1 MGLGHYDGRYA
12 LSQCKGPQMRLTD
25 ISLNWLLPGAV
36 LLLGLLAAVAVL
48 ARGKRSGEKA
58 AGTEDSWE
66 RSEERRRRK
75 EALYGTA
82 SYMLLFICAAVA
94 AALSFKGLVGFGE
107 ENLGLSGGWE
117 YLVPF
122 GLDGAA
128 MFCSVL
134 AVREA
139 SHGDAALGSRI
150 LVWTFAGAAAWFN
163 WMHAPRG
170 LTHEGAP
177 QFFAGMSLS
186 AAVLFDRALK
196 QTRRAALREQGLVPR
211 PLPQIRIV
219 RWLRAPR
226 ETYSAW
232 SLMLLENVRTLD
244 EAVDEVREDKRQKEQ
259 TRLRRRNE
267 ERVERAH
274 LKALSR
280 GHKAL
285 PPAPVVAA
293 VADGSSSRRPWSEPP
308 PRPPRSL
315 RYRPRSS
322 CPSAR
327 GPPFSPSARALSR
340 SPSTSRRR
348 TTRWPCRDSTPW
360 SASSRISSSSSA
372 RTFGRGYRPGLRTL
386 GRRRGLLYT
395 APPSSSNHTALPTPC
410 VRTPHAS
417 ARDWTRTSPLPCVPS
432 SAFGTRSMGLRP
444 TKSLTSTRSP
454 RGPTVAVRTAS

>member
-1 MGLGHYDGRYA
+1 
-12 LSQCKGPQMRLTD
+12 MRLTD

-48 ARGKRSGEKA
+48 ARSKRSGEN
-58 AGTEDSWE
+58 TSSNNDDSWE

-75 EALYGTA
+75 EAVYGTA
-82 SYMLLFICAAVA
+82 SYVLLFCCAAVA
-94 AALSFKGLVGFGE
+94 AALSFHGLVGFGQQ
-107 ENLGLSGGWE
+107 NLGLTDGWE

-163 WMHAPRG
+163 WVHAPRG
-170 LTHEGAP
+170 VDHSGAP

-244 EAVDEVREDKRQKEQ
+244 EAVEEVREDKRQKEQ
-259 TRLRRRNE
+259 NRLRRRNE

-280 GHKAL
+280 GHRGLPGRGGGGGGRQQLETTVERAPAQATAEPAIAAPELPVRSRPSLQPVRKSGDPITVDLTAEDDTMAL
-285 PPAPVVAA
+285 PRL
-293 VADGSSSRRPWSEPP
+293 D
-308 PRPPRSL
+308 SL
-315 RYRPRSS
+315 ERK
-322 CPSAR
+322 
-327 GPPFSPSARALSR
+327 LK
-340 SPSTSRRR
+340 
-348 TTRWPCRDSTPW
+348 DLEQQ
-360 SASSRISSSSSA
+360 
-372 RTFGRGYRPGLRTL
+372 FG
-386 GRRRGLLYT
+386 
-395 APPSSSNHTALPTPC
+395 
-410 VRTPHAS
+410 
-417 ARDWTRTSPLPCVPS
+417 
-432 SAFGTRSMGLRP
+432 
-444 TKSLTSTRSP
+444 
-454 RGPTVAVRTAS
+454 